1 MPWPEGIP
9 NWLKNQWGVI
19 SGGVAGRL
27 STAQLIDSLRPYAAA
42 APGGWGPRGVIYVQQ
57 LRSQAASI
65 RNAADAVQKTGITGT
80 IAQEHI
86 ADAPWSRSPAQQQLA
101 ERYLIRFNASYPNPE
116 FMAGVPGAEPE
127 LSDWF
132 SSFAHRLPATL
143 EQLAEQVI
151 AEARAVGSPPTPV
164 TAINRMEIIRE

>member
-27 STAQLIDSLRPYAAA
+27 TTAALIDSLRPYAAA

-57 LRSQAASI
+57 LRSMATSI
-65 RNAADAVQKTGITGT
+65 RNAADAVTKSGMAGT
-80 IAQEHI
+80 ISQEHI
-86 ADAPWSRSPAQQQLA
+86 ADAPWARSPAQQQLS
-101 ERYLIRFNASYPNPE
+101 EKYMIRAHVTYTNPE
-116 FMAGVPGAEPE
+116 FLAGVPGAAPE
-127 LSDWF
+127 LEDWISHF
-132 SSFAHRLPATL
+132 TSRLPATL

-151 AEARAVGSPPTPV
+151 GEARAVGSPPTPV
-164 TAINRMEIIRE
+164 TDITRMEIIRE